1 MPVVDTT
8 VLYAGLNRL
17 TDQGAGM
24 AVSALHPSTAAPR
37 IIAEP
42 AALYSTV
49 PGLNCSEC
57 FAAGGEFEDRI
68 SANHNPTI
76 EMAPLTS

>member
-24 AVSALHPSTAAPR
+24 AVSALHPSTAHRHHRSAWGHCR
-37 IIAEP
+37 ARC
-42 AALYSTV
+42 AL
-49 PGLNCSEC
+49 
-57 FAAGGEFEDRI
+57 
-68 SANHNPTI
+68 
-76 EMAPLTS
+76 